1 MADGNV
7 LIQRM
12 VSGDFSAFEELYD
25 MHHRLV
31 YGIAVRM
38 LERPALAEDLTQEV
52 FTKIWTDPSA
62 FRGGNLAGWIARMT
76 RNKAIDLLRTRAI
89 RPEVE
94 IPETLRFER
103 LTEDDVFAQLDSE
116 AARSALDELP
126 ESQRS
131 LILMGFFDG
140 LTHEQMALKT
150 GVPLGTV
157 KTRIRTGLRK
167 MRSTLAPMATA

>member
-1 MADGNV
+1 MADGNA

-25 MHHRLV
+25 LHHRLV

-89 RPEVE
+89 RLEVE
-94 IPETLRFER
+94 LPETLRFER
-103 LTEDDVFAQLDSE
+103 LT
-116 AARSALDELP
+116 
-126 ESQRS
+126 
-131 LILMGFFDG
+131 
-140 LTHEQMALKT
+140 
-150 GVPLGTV
+150 
-157 KTRIRTGLRK
+157 
-167 MRSTLAPMATA
+167 